1 MSGFTIIKHN
11 TVEIEHISCAS
22 VIKIT
27 FTHQEE
33 KTQGGEMEDVVTE
46 VWFDYTEFSDLKKAV
61 NLTDDWL

>member
-1 MSGFTIIKHN
+1 MSGFTKIKEN

-33 KTQGGEMEDVVTE
+33 KTQGGEMEYIVTE
-46 VWFDYTEFSDLKKAV
+46 EWFDYAEFSDLKKAV

>member
-1 MSGFTIIKHN
+1 MSGFTKIKEN
-11 TVEIEHISCAS
+11 TVEIEHFSSAS

-33 KTQGGEMEDVVTE
+33 KTQGGEMEDIVTE
-46 VWFDYTEFSDLKKAV
+46 QWFNYEEFSDLKRAV